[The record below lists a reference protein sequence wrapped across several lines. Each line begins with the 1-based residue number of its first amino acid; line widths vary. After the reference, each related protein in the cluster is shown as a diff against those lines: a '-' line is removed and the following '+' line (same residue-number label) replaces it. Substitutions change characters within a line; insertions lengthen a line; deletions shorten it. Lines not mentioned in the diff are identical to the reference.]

1 MSTQSTRKGP
11 LAHIKV
17 IDLTHARAGPTCVRV
32 LADHGAQ
39 VTQVTRV
46 DPGGLDSGFL
56 GSDQQNLHRNKRSI
70 AINLRSEVGRE
81 VLYRLV
87 SDADV
92 IVENFRAEVK
102 YRLKVDY
109 ETVRNLNPRIVYGS
123 ISGFGQDGPYAK
135 RAGVDQIAQGVGGLM
150 TITGP
155 PGGGPWRVG
164 IPVADLCAG
173 LYLAHGIMA
182 ALIERER
189 SGEGQWVQTSLLEAM
204 VAMLDFQATRW
215 LIDGEVPPQAGND
228 HPTVFPMGVF
238 PTKDG
243 VIDIAAAGGRM
254 FNDFLM
260 VIGAEDVAKDER
272 FATNGRRARHRPE
285 LRALVEDKTRTFTSG
300 ELIEALN
307 AVGVPSGPI
316 LSIDQVFANPQ
327 VQHLAMAEAVD
338 SPRLGKLTLVRSPTR
353 LSRTPT
359 ALRRAAP
366 IPGGETDEVLR
377 EYGYSA
383 AKISEMKAQGAV
395 GVEQIAA
402 NKEKL

>member
-1 MSTQSTRKGP
+1 MGTKRSTEPSPKGP

-17 IDLTHARAGPTCVRV
+17 VDLTHARAGPTCVRV

-46 DPGGLDSGFL
+46 DPGGLDSGFP

-70 AINLRSEVGRE
+70 AINLGSQVGRE

-87 SDADV
+87 RDADV

-102 YRLKVDY
+102 YRLKVDC
-109 ETVRNLNPRIVYGS
+109 ETVRRLNPCIVYGS

-164 IPVADLCAG
+164 VPISDLCAG

-189 SGEGQWVQTSLLEAM
+189 SGQGQWVQTSLLEAM

-228 HPTVFPMGVF
+228 HPTAFPMGVF

-243 VIDIAAAGGRM
+243 TINIAASSDRM
-254 FNDFLM
+254 FKDFLAT
-260 VIGAEDVAKDER
+260 IGAEKVAQDER
-272 FATNGRRARHRPE
+272 FATPGGRARHRPE
-285 LRALVEDKTRTFTSG
+285 LRGVVEDKTRAFTS
-300 ELIEALN
+300 E
-307 AVGVPSGPI
+307 
-316 LSIDQVFANPQ
+316 
-327 VQHLAMAEAVD
+327 
-338 SPRLGKLTLVRSPTR
+338 
-353 LSRTPT
+353 
-359 ALRRAAP
+359 
-366 IPGGETDEVLR
+366 
-377 EYGYSA
+377 
-383 AKISEMKAQGAV
+383 
-395 GVEQIAA
+395 
-402 NKEKL
+402 